1 MQSRA
6 VLLRRRPV
14 GMPVPDD
21 FELRASD
28 LGPRAHGFVRVKNRF
43 VSIDPYMRG
52 RMAGRAGYAASF
64 ALGEPIPGRT
74 IGEVIESDGALKPG
88 DLVRTMSG
96 WREIFDTRPDEI
108 EYLDPRGLP
117 PETFLGVAGVS
128 GLSAYAGLTR
138 IAQLK
143 PGETLFVSAASGAVG
158 SVACQLGRIMGA
170 RVVGSAGGPAKC
182 AFLREIGVDA
192 VIDYKAESDLAAAL
206 ASAAP
211 GGIDVYFDNVGGAHL
226 DAAVGAL
233 RPFGRI
239 AICGMISAYNADGP
253 QPGPNLIQL
262 VGRSARIE
270 GFLTANHMDL
280 MERFIGYMAGWIA
293 SGAVKYRDTIYDGI
307 ENAPRAFIGLFRGEN
322 FGKPLVRIA

>member
-1 MQSRA
+1 
-6 VLLRRRPV
+6 
-14 GMPVPDD
+14 
-21 FELRASD
+21 
-28 LGPRAHGFVRVKNRF
+28 
-43 VSIDPYMRG
+43 
-52 RMAGRAGYAASF
+52 
-64 ALGEPIPGRT
+64 
-74 IGEVIESDGALKPG
+74 
-88 DLVRTMSG
+88 
-96 WREIFDTRPDEI
+96 
-108 EYLDPRGLP
+108 
-117 PETFLGVAGVS
+117 
-128 GLSAYAGLTR
+128 
-138 IAQLK
+138 
-143 PGETLFVSAASGAVG
+143 
-158 SVACQLGRIMGA
+158 MGA

-280 MERFIGYMAGWIA
+280 MERFIGYMAGWIV

>member
-1 MQSRA
+1 
-6 VLLRRRPV
+6 
-14 GMPVPDD
+14 
-21 FELRASD
+21 
-28 LGPRAHGFVRVKNRF
+28 
-43 VSIDPYMRG
+43 
-52 RMAGRAGYAASF
+52 MAGRAGYAASF

-96 WREIFDTRPDEI
+96 WREIFDARPDEI

-280 MERFIGYMAGWIA
+280 MERFIGYMAGWIV

-307 ENAPRAFIGLFRGEN
+307 ENAPRAFIGLFRGDN
-322 FGKPLVRIA
+322 FGKPLIRIA

>member
-192 VIDYKAESDLAAAL
+192 VIDYKAAPDLAAAL

-280 MERFIGYMAGWIA
+280 MERFIGYMAGWIV

-307 ENAPRAFIGLFRGEN
+307 ENALRAFIGLFRGDN
-322 FGKPLVRIA
+322 FGKPLIRIA